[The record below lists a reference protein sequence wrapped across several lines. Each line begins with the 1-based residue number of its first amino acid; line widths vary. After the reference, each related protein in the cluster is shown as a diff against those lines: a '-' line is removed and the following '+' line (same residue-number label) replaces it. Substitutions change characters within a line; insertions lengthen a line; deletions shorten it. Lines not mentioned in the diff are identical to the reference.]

1 MKPDTID
8 IPILLMKIE
17 FMFKGEKMCYRS
29 KTAAKTKA
37 AKHRTVTDLLD
48 NDKDENSYEF
58 HNIRI
63 IALEYYVYLFEN
75 YFACNYQD
83 SSNGVHT

>member
-1 MKPDTID
+1 MLPRSDGTMKPDTID

-29 KTAAKTKA
+29 KAAAKTKV

-63 IALEYYVYLFEN
+63 IALEYYVYLF
-75 YFACNYQD
+75 
-83 SSNGVHT
+83 